1 MRPRMS
7 RALPVRAPERPLGTT
22 LGSHSRAEQALKAC
36 SAQRGFSPASRHK
49 LPKRD
54 LGTPFPTLAL
64 LVVLFAADWRGGLV
78 VAGLL
83 SVRRG
88 RDGARPGTVTR
99 GSDRWER
106 ERSDT
111 C

>member
-1 MRPRMS
+1 M
-7 RALPVRAPERPLGTT
+7 
-22 LGSHSRAEQALKAC
+22 
-36 SAQRGFSPASRHK
+36 
-49 LPKRD
+49 
-54 LGTPFPTLAL
+54 AL

-88 RDGARPGTVTR
+88 RDAAKPGSVARGT
-99 GSDRWER
+99 DRWER

>member
-7 RALPVRAPERPLGTT
+7 RALPLRAPERPLEAT
-22 LGSHSRAEQALKAC
+22 LESRSRAEQALKAC

-49 LPKRD
+49 LAKRD

-88 RDGARPGTVTR
+88 RDAAKPGSVARGT
-99 GSDRWER
+99 DRWER